1 MKERG
6 LAEVQKQRE
15 YQMDKQRGIT
25 RDNFTEKR
33 DVRCQYVSEEK
44 SKPRNLNRQNRE
56 ELHPAQSTQTSKNI
70 NIIYCPYFPIPVLP
84 QICMCL
90 SSPFVFAGKHNLIL
104 E

>member
-33 DVRCQYVSEEK
+33 EREYVISVSEEK
-44 SKPRNLNRQNRE
+44 SKK
-56 ELHPAQSTQTSKNI
+56 SKQTKQRRTAS
-70 NIIYCPYFPIPVLP
+70 
-84 QICMCL
+84 
-90 SSPFVFAGKHNLIL
+90 GTKHTNK
-104 E
+104 